1 MSIFGIFFYDA
12 SLLGAGFKHGESWGE
27 PDEVGLRPEAI
38 SHPQRFPKRQRGN
51 RPELKYVQGNAGT
64 SQYDILVAVDKVCV
78 AERFTEVCVR
88 VFQDFTEC
96 FLLN

>member
-1 MSIFGIFFYDA
+1 MSIFYYA
-12 SLLGAGFKHGESWGE
+12 SLLGAGLEHGESRGE

-64 SQYDILVAVDKVCV
+64 SQH
-78 AERFTEVCVR
+78 
-88 VFQDFTEC
+88 DFIIAL
-96 FLLN
+96 FFFVLN